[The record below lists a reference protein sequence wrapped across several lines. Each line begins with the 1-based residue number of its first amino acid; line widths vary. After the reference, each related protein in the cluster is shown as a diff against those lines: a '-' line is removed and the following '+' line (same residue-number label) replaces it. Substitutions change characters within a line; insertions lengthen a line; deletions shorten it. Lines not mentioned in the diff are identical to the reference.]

1 MKRDVSTLDR
11 LFFWLFLLG
20 LTGFLLVLIVGL
32 LAARNMTALGTLI
45 TLSFLPTILMAV
57 FARGAWR
64 WWSRKRN
71 SVDVER
77 DTP

>member
-20 LTGFLLVLIVGL
+20 LTGFLLILIVGL
-32 LAARNMTALGTLI
+32 IAARNMTALGSLVS
-45 TLSFLPTILMAV
+45 LSLFPTILMAA
-57 FARGAWR
+57 FSRGAWR

-77 DTP
+77 DSP

>member
-1 MKRDVSTLDR
+1 MKHVGSNTDR

-32 LAARNMTALGTLI
+32 LSARNMTALGTLI
-45 TLSFLPTILMAV
+45 TLSFLPTILMVV

-64 WWSRKRN
+64 WWSRKKN
-71 SVDVER
+71 AVDVER

>member
-1 MKRDVSTLDR
+1 MKHVASTSDR

-32 LAARNMTALGTLI
+32 LSARNMTALGRLVS
-45 TLSFLPTILMAV
+45 LSLFPTILMAA
-57 FARGAWR
+57 FSRGAWR

-71 SVDVER
+71 AVDVER